1 MGVTPGWTV
10 IMLIYGGIML
20 LIGLF
25 NIRQLP
31 SGKVRE
37 FTDVTLKDR
46 FKELLFIF
54 KTSLQRSIYSTISV
68 LLFCTFCRRLCSKI
82 VPLFKSKSK

>member
-37 FTDVTLKDR
+37 FADITLKDR

-54 KTSLQRSIYSTISV
+54 KNFFTKKHIFYYICFIILYRFAEGFAV
-68 LLFCTFCRRLCSKI
+68 KI
-82 VPLFKSKSK
+82 VPLF

>member
-37 FTDVTLKDR
+37 FADITLKDR
-46 FKELLFIF
+46 FKELLFILR
-54 KTSLQRSIYSTISV
+54 TSLQRSIYSTISV
-68 LLFCTFCRRLCSKI
+68 LLFCTALQKA
-82 VPLFKSKSK
+82 LL